1 MYPID
6 QECILTKPDRFSK
19 TDCAHKSIKPLPQ
32 KELETQRRLYRTRLL
47 QITMD
52 GQTSRMMRPSWST
65 MFYQWSRST
74 RSWKTPRLWMT
85 RLQIVLL
92 LLSQEREDGSSEDE
106 GDR

>member
-74 RSWKTPRLWMT
+74 RSWKTPRFMDDK
-85 RLQIVLL
+85 VA
-92 LLSQEREDGSSEDE
+92 DGAPVAIPRKR
-106 GDR
+106 GWFFRRRR